1 MLGLV
6 KCGNGLGS
14 QELKVNLNVGSSIRE
29 LLALLGR
36 FKLRKVISLTL
47 MSIYIEI
54 VQKYDLPLVK
64 FN

>member
-14 QELKVNLNVGSSIRE
+14 QELKVNLNIGSSTRE

-36 FKLRKVISLTL
+36 FKLCKVVSLTL
-47 MSIYIEI
+47 MSIYIAI